1 MVFHC
6 SVKIKADEFT
16 VFGFIIFRDKEEN
29 SFMFLKQK
37 RKVKENTELRQM
49 SMVGSDTFF
58 IKEELKERISE

>member
-1 MVFHC
+1 MN
-6 SVKIKADEFT
+6 ST

-49 SMVGSDTFF
+49 SMVGVRYILHQGRTQRTDIGVRRGTYV
-58 IKEELKERISE
+58 